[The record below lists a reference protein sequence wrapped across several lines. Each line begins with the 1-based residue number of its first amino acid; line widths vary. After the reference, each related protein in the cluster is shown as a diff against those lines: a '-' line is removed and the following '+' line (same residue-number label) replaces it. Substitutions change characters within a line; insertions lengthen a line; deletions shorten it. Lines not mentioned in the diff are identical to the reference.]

1 MNLETNSKKSHFI
14 EKLENKLRQTKANR
28 KTMTQTRTKAVQSIY
43 LMPLLFIFLF
53 IPSHLHAQD
62 DDDLHFK
69 VSKGKIQLKK
79 DQFYYVSGDTITFFA
94 DAFVLPE
101 GAMLD
106 RLLRKLPGV
115 EYLSNSNI
123 IIDGTTVKEMR
134 VEGKEYFKNVMT
146 SVVKRIP
153 AYCIDQVKF
162 YDYDQGKRMNII
174 IKKKY
179 KGKWFAEFS
188 AGLGPDGRYSEKA
201 FAMTYGKKLR
211 MTVFANAN
219 DINDTRQPG
228 QETEWSP
235 ASMAKNEVNSQSGGL
250 EYMWKKK
257 NQDMIGYA
265 TVSRSVTD
273 ATTAQD
279 KTNLMLS
286 GDTYQQTNSVSR
298 KRSLKINTYHDY
310 HLRKGNLDFHVKPKF
325 TYDDTHNTSSKN
337 GFLAMAAD
345 STLVNRSKSGTETES
360 NTYNANL
367 IASMSYKF
375 DHKKK
380 QVKYEMSGTTK
391 GGKQNDLTDETIH
404 YFNLDHD
411 STYQYSQY
419 LHTSPKKEA
428 EYYLKGE
435 YQWTGKGLLGVLQY
449 KFKHNYLHEAME
461 ESVLSINSYNS
472 REQRDTHEMVLKL
485 HYERPTHIGTWTLNV
500 FAPLDIVSSHIDYQR
515 SDYSRKLH
523 RNYTT
528 FDLKNTYLQWRSRD
542 TQQRIT
548 LFYDI
553 STTLPDA
560 EMLQDVT
567 NTLDKQNYYF
577 GNPSLKNQTTHQ
589 VRLKYLRLSL
599 DTRKE
604 FSVMLKQSMV
614 SNAIVTRTSY
624 DQATG
629 RKLYIYDNV
638 DGNRTTTA
646 TLTYGTPL
654 NKANTLYLHNK
665 LESGL
670 NHKVSLDETKGDV
683 AKKEADVYT
692 VDDDL
697 RLKWLIAKKQTLT
710 LRTRFQ
716 LSYSDNN
723 GSITKPIDWTC
734 GLLGQF
740 QLPWKLDLA
749 TDFMMYKRQN
759 YTSLELNTTDW
770 VCNARLVRPFLHDRL
785 LIVLEGFDIFHQLKN
800 ITHTVTSDVI
810 TNTRTNVIPS
820 YAMLCVVYR
829 LNYKKVSNKDKVH
842 WF

>member
-1 MNLETNSKKSHFI
+1 
-14 EKLENKLRQTKANR
+14 
-28 KTMTQTRTKAVQSIY
+28 MTQSKSTGI
-43 LMPLLFIFLF
+43 MLLIIWAMTLF
-53 IPSHLHAQD
+53 PTTLHAQD

-69 VSKGKIQLKK
+69 VSKGKVQLKK

-188 AGLGPDGRYSEKA
+188 AGLGPDDRYSEKA

-273 ATTAQD
+273 ATTDQD

-286 GDTYQQTNSVSR
+286 GNTYQQTNSVSR

-310 HLRKGNLDFHVKPKF
+310 HLRSGNLDFHVKPKF

-337 GFLAMAAD
+337 GFLAMATD
-345 STLVNRSKSGTETES
+345 STLVNRSKSGTESEG
-360 NTYNANL
+360 NNYNANL
-367 IASMSYKF
+367 IASVSYKF

-380 QVKYEMSGTTK
+380 QLKYEMGGTTK

-404 YFNLDHD
+404 YYNLDND

-419 LHTSPKKEA
+419 LHTTPKKEA

-449 KFKHNYLHEAME
+449 KFKHNYLHEAMTE
-461 ESVLSINSYNS
+461 ATQLSSAATALSNNSYDS
-472 REQRDTHEMVLKL
+472 RELRDTHEMVLKL
-485 HYERPTHIGTWTLNV
+485 HYERPTHIGTWTLNI
-500 FAPLDIVSSHIDYQR
+500 FAPLDIVSSRLNYMRQDYNR
-515 SDYSRKLH
+515 ELH
-523 RNYTT
+523 RHYFTA
-528 FDLKNTYLQWRSRD
+528 DIKNTYLQWRSRD
-542 TQQRIT
+542 TQQRVT
-548 LFYDI
+548 LLYDI

-560 EMLQDVT
+560 EMFQDVT

-589 VRLKYLRLSL
+589 VRLKYLFLSL
-599 DTRKE
+599 DTRHE
-604 FSVMLKQSMV
+604 FSVMLKNSIV
-614 SNAIVTRTSY
+614 NNAIVTRLSY

-629 RKLYIYDNV
+629 RKLYCYDNV

-654 NKANTLYLHNK
+654 NHTTTLYLHNK

-697 RLKWLIAKKQTLT
+697 RLKWLVGKKQTLT

-740 QLPWKLDLA
+740 QLPWHLDLS
-749 TDFMMYKRQN
+749 TDFTMYKRQN
-759 YTSLELNTTDW
+759 YTSQELNTTDW

-800 ITHTVTSDVI
+800 ITHTMTSDVI

-820 YAMLCVVYR
+820 YAMLCAVYR

>member
-1 MNLETNSKKSHFI
+1 MAQKTLSHI
-14 EKLENKLRQTKANR
+14 LCVMLIMLLIP
-28 KTMTQTRTKAVQSIY
+28 TMA
-43 LMPLLFIFLF
+43 
-53 IPSHLHAQD
+53 HAQD

-69 VSKGKIQLKK
+69 VGKGKVQLKK
-79 DQFYYVSGDTITFFA
+79 DQFYYVSGDTISFFA

-115 EYLSNSNI
+115 EYRSNSNI

-134 VEGKEYFKNVMT
+134 VESKEYFKNVMT
-146 SVVKRIP
+146 TVVKRIP

-174 IKKKY
+174 LKKKY

-188 AGLGPDGRYSEKA
+188 AGIGPEGRYSEKA
-201 FAMTYGKKLR
+201 FAMTHGKKLR

-235 ASMAKNEVNSQSGGL
+235 ASMAKNEVNSQTGGM

-265 TVSRSVTD
+265 TVNRSVTD
-273 ATTAQD
+273 ATTDVD
-279 KTNLMLS
+279 KTNLILS
-286 GDTYQQTNSVSR
+286 GNTYQQSNSVSR
-298 KRSLKINTYHDY
+298 KRNLKIETYHDY
-310 HLRKGNLDFHVKPKF
+310 HLKSGNLDFHVKPKF
-325 TYDDTHNTSSKN
+325 TYNDFHNTSSKS
-337 GFLAMAAD
+337 GFLAMAD
-345 STLVNRSKSGTETES
+345 STLVNRSQSGTESEGNS
-360 NTYNANL
+360 YNASV
-367 IASMSYKF
+367 IASVSYKF

-380 QVKYEMSGTTK
+380 QVKYEMGGTTK

-404 YFNLDHD
+404 YYNLEND
-411 STYQYSQY
+411 SIYQYSQY
-419 LHTSPKKEA
+419 LHTKPKKEA
-428 EYYLKGE
+428 EYYMKGE

-449 KFKHNYLHEAME
+449 KFKHNYLHEAMTE
-461 ESVLSINSYNS
+461 TAPLSNNSYNS

-485 HYERPTHIGTWTLNV
+485 HYERPSQIGTWTLNV
-500 FAPLDIVSSHIDYQR
+500 YAPVDIVSSHIDYLRQ
-515 SDYSRKLH
+515 DYNRGLH
-523 RNYTT
+523 RNYFTA
-528 FDLKNTYLQWRSRD
+528 DIKNTYLQWRSRD
-542 TQQRIT
+542 TQQRVT
-548 LFYDI
+548 LLYDI

-560 EMLQDVT
+560 ELYQDVT

-589 VRLKYLRLSL
+589 LRLKYLFLSL
-599 DTRKE
+599 DTRHE
-604 FSVMLKQSMV
+604 FSVMLKNNMV
-614 SNAIVTRTSY
+614 HNAIVTRLSY
-624 DQATG
+624 DQNTG
-629 RKLYIYDNV
+629 RKLYCYDNV
-638 DGNRTTTA
+638 KGNRTTTA
-646 TLTYGTPL
+646 TITYGTPL
-654 NKANTLYLHNK
+654 NHVNTLYFHNK
-665 LESGL
+665 LESGM

-697 RLKWLIAKKQTLT
+697 RLKWLVAKKQTLT

-723 GSITKPIDWTC
+723 GSPTKPIDWEC
-734 GLLGQF
+734 GLLAQF
-740 QLPWKLDLA
+740 QLPWKLDLS
-749 TDFMMYKRQN
+749 TDFTMYKRQN
-759 YTSLELNTTDW
+759 YTSQELNTTDW
-770 VCNARLVRPFLHDRL
+770 VCNARLVRPFLRDRL

-800 ITHTVTSDVI
+800 ITHTMTSDVI

-820 YAMLCVVYR
+820 YAMICAVYR
-829 LNYKKVSNKDKVH
+829 MNYKKVSNKQKVH